1 MENDLEKT
9 LSQQHDSDNH
19 DNCTSHPA
27 DPQYCGH
34 LELIAEMSKAPR
46 KKEPIGHRAAGNRQ

>member
-34 LELIAEMSKAPR
+34 LELIAEMSKAP
-46 KKEPIGHRAAGNRQ
+46 